1 MLSSESVS
9 SLIPEVSQA
18 LRSSKLG
25 LSLSRWIQQLKTE
38 DLDQLNE
45 AVQHLT
51 HHAEAALP
59 LLLEALQGTEEEIR
73 KNVAWIL
80 GFIRAAEALPLLFQV
95 MGTDASIDVKLGA
108 SWALRQYEAS
118 DLIKIVFQKLPAPKT
133 GDDLREYLESKSWKA
148 RWFCVIYL
156 GQKSPPEFQEAL
168 MKRAQEDEEIL
179 IRCAAILSLAAYATP
194 EVTQLLTHL
203 LSHIDDHVKMEAAAM
218 ISIKNDPSAI
228 PELAKQLNAYNSN
241 VRVAAISAIGA
252 LAPSPQGVIPHLAQA
267 LKDEDAFV
275 RVNAAMA
282 MFDIAQ
288 RYRNPHQNLKDLCLK
303 ALKDPN
309 IYVVKN
315 AARTLG
321 LVGDEEAL
329 REIIA
334 LLKQEQRP
342 EITANLIHA
351 LGLFKD
357 SRTFKSLSKALKHKA
372 WEVRFEA
379 INALSLLRDK
389 RAYSLFLQGLK
400 DPSVMVQEQAV
411 RALGA
416 LGNKKALPALEK
428 LKMKHPYGNI
438 NTFINQA
445 LDKLLSF

>member
-1 MLSSESVS
+1 
-9 SLIPEVSQA
+9 
-18 LRSSKLG
+18 
-25 LSLSRWIQQLKTE
+25 
-38 DLDQLNE
+38 
-45 AVQHLT
+45 
-51 HHAEAALP
+51 
-59 LLLEALQGTEEEIR
+59 
-73 KNVAWIL
+73 
-80 GFIRAAEALPLLFQV
+80 
-95 MGTDASIDVKLGA
+95 
-108 SWALRQYEAS
+108 
-118 DLIKIVFQKLPAPKT
+118 
-133 GDDLREYLESKSWKA
+133 
-148 RWFCVIYL
+148 
-156 GQKSPPEFQEAL
+156 
-168 MKRAQEDEEIL
+168 
-179 IRCAAILSLAAYATP
+179 
-194 EVTQLLTHL
+194 
-203 LSHIDDHVKMEAAAM
+203 MEAAAM
-218 ISIKNDPSAI
+218 LSIKNDPAAI

-252 LAPSPQGVIPHLAQA
+252 LATSPQEVLTHLAHA

-288 RYRNPHQNLKDLCLK
+288 RHRNPHQNLKDLCLK

-309 IYVVKN
+309 VYVVKN

-334 LLKQEQRP
+334 LFKQEHRP
-342 EITANLIHA
+342 EITANLVHA
-351 LGLFKD
+351 LGLFED
-357 SRTFKSLSKALKHKA
+357 PRSFKTLSKALKHKA

-379 INALSLLRDK
+379 INALSLLKDK

-416 LGNKKALPALEK
+416 LGNKKAITALEK
-428 LKMKHPYGNI
+428 LKMQHPYGSI
-438 NTFINQA
+438 NKFINQA

>member
-1 MLSSESVS
+1 MLSPDPVS
-9 SLIPEVSQA
+9 SLIPEVPQA
-18 LRSSKLG
+18 LKSSKLG
-25 LSLSRWIQQLKTE
+25 VSLSRWIQQLKTE

-51 HHAEAALP
+51 QHADTALP

-80 GFIRAAEALPLLFQV
+80 GFIRAPDALPLLFQV
-95 MGTDASIDVKLGA
+95 MGTDTSMDVKLGA
-108 SWALRQYEAS
+108 SWALRQYNAT

-133 GDDLREYLESKSWKA
+133 GDDIREYLESKSWKA

-156 GQKSPPEFQEAL
+156 GQKSPPAFQEAL

-179 IRCAAILSLAAYATP
+179 IRCAAILSLAGYATP
-194 EVTQLLTHL
+194 EVTELLIHL
-203 LSHIDDHVKMEAAAM
+203 LGHIDDHVKMEAAAM
-218 ISIKNDPSAI
+218 ISIKNAPAAI
-228 PELAKQLNAYNSN
+228 PELAKQLNAYNSH

-252 LAPSPQGVIPHLAQA
+252 LATSPQEALPHLSQA

-288 RYRNPHQNLKDLCLK
+288 RHRNPHQNLKDLCLK

-309 IYVVKN
+309 VYVVKN

-334 LLKQEQRP
+334 LLKQDQRS
-342 EITANLIHA
+342 EVTANLIHA

-357 SRTFKSLSKALKHKA
+357 SRTFKSLKKALKHKA

-379 INALSLLRDK
+379 INALSLLRDQ
-389 RAYSLFLQGLK
+389 RAYSLFLQSLK

-428 LKMKHPYGNI
+428 LKMQHPYGNI
-438 NTFINQA
+438 NKYINQA